1 MLQPIGSHARYIQSV
16 LRGTARDEGPGTP
29 DYVKRSWLRC
39 LTQYHL
45 DPQSQREP
53 YVLPRNERLERKERN
68 LELVSF
74 ADAEMA
80 HLYHQLAGS
89 GYSIILTDRDGV
101 LLDYYG
107 DLSFRNAAFRTGLVL
122 GAVWSE
128 EHGGTNGM
136 GTCLMERA
144 PLIVHRDQHFFSRNT
159 GLTCCAAPIFDYR
172 GDLVAVLDASGE
184 SDRAQ
189 QHTLVLVNMSAQMIE
204 NRLFLYRFKDE
215 FVVRF
220 HSRPELVGTW
230 GEGIIALDAGGAIAA
245 LDRNAIFQLG
255 VKSAAE
261 LTGAPLERVFN
272 ISLSALIGRSQKKSF
287 HPLPIYDARHG
298 GRFYATAQAP
308 QSKRALGSKQRLA
321 RIEELPLPDPGRSP
335 LDELDFGDPM
345 MARNIQAARRT
356 QSRDV
361 PILLLGESGTGK
373 EFFARAMHA
382 SSDRA
387 DKPFV
392 AVNCSS
398 LPEAQLEQELF
409 GRPSSSRG
417 AQPAPLTV
425 QPPAAPVAPQ
435 GEAPATSAKS
445 EAEEDPGRI
454 VQANGSTLFLDDVG
468 ELPLEL
474 QARLLH
480 VIEERE
486 VLRPGGEA
494 PVRIDVRVVSAARGG
509 LQEKVRRG
517 EFRED
522 LFYRLQSL
530 VLTLP
535 PLRERKDKAALIRHI
550 FAQESAA
557 TPSVTLGDELAD
569 ALRAYAWPGNIRQL
583 RNVLRGMIAMRSG
596 DRLDGSC
603 LPADYGVGEPEAA
616 TPEESQLPP
625 EAQGLNPLEKAE
637 RSALLKEIEL
647 HHGNI
652 SRVAQKLGIGR
663 NTLYRKMRRLGI
675 TLPPRH

>member
-1 MLQPIGSHARYIQSV
+1 MLQQIGSHARYIQSV
-16 LRGTARDEGPGTP
+16 LRGTADSAGTP

-39 LTQYHL
+39 LSQYHL

-53 YVLPRNERLERKERN
+53 FVLPREERLARKEAN

-136 GTCLMERA
+136 GTCLFERA
-144 PLIVHRDQHFFSRNT
+144 PLIIHRDQHFFSRNT

-172 GDLVAVLDASGE
+172 GELVAVLDASGE

-204 NRLFLYRFKDE
+204 NRLFLNRFRDG

-230 GEGIIALDAGGAIAA
+230 SEGIIAMDPSGAIAA
-245 LDRNAIFQLG
+245 LDRNALFQLG
-255 VKSAAE
+255 FKSSAE
-261 LTGAPLERVFN
+261 LVGAPLERLFN
-272 ISLSALIGRSQKKSF
+272 ISLPALVGRSQKKSF
-287 HPLPIYDARHG
+287 HPLPIYETRHG
-298 GRFYATAQAP
+298 GRFFAVAQAP
-308 QSKRALGSKQRLA
+308 QSKRAPAGSKQR
-321 RIEELPLPDPGRSP
+321 IEPAEERSLPETQRSV
-335 LDELDFGDPM
+335 LDELDLGDPVL
-345 MARNIQAARRT
+345 ARNIQAAKRVE
-356 QSRDV
+356 SRDI

-373 EFFARAMHA
+373 EFFARALHA
-382 SSDRA
+382 ASERA

-392 AVNCSS
+392 AVNCGS
-398 LPEAQLEQELF
+398 LPESLMQNELF
-409 GRPSSSRG
+409 GRVG
-417 AQPAPLTV
+417 AV
-425 QPPAAPVAPQ
+425 S
-435 GEAPATSAKS
+435 TST
-445 EAEEDPGRI
+445 EDERGRI
-454 VQANGSTLFLDDVG
+454 VQANGGTLFLDDVG
-468 ELPLEL
+468 DLPLEL
-474 QARLLH
+474 QAQLLH
-480 VIEERE
+480 VLEERE
-486 VLRPGGEA
+486 VLPRGSETA
-494 PVRIDVRVVSAARGG
+494 VKVDIRLISAARGS
-509 LQEKVRRG
+509 LQEKIRRG

-535 PLRERKDKAALIRHI
+535 PLRDRRDKQALIRHI
-550 FAQESAA
+550 FSQEAAA
-557 TPSVTLGDELAD
+557 TPAVSLSEDLID
-569 ALRAYAWPGNIRQL
+569 ALCAYSWPGNIRQL
-583 RNVLRGMIAMRSG
+583 RNVLRGMIALRTN
-596 DRLDGSC
+596 DRLDGTS
-603 LPADYGVGEPEAA
+603 LPADYGIGQPVSEAETA
-616 TPEESQLPP
+616 TETSA
-625 EAQGLNPLEKAE
+625 EAQSLNPLEKAE
-637 RSALLKEIEL
+637 RSALLREIDL

-663 NTLYRKMRRLGI
+663 NTLYRKMRRLDI
-675 TLPPRH
+675 AFPARQSARR

>member
-1 MLQPIGSHARYIQSV
+1 MLQQIGSHARYIQSV
-16 LRGTARDEGPGTP
+16 LRGTAREDGASTP
-29 DYVKRSWLRC
+29 EYVKRSWLRC
-39 LTQYHL
+39 LGQYHL

-53 YVLPRNERLERKERN
+53 FVLPREERLARKEQN

-136 GTCLMERA
+136 GTCLFERA
-144 PLIVHRDQHFFSRNT
+144 PLIIHRDQHFFSRNI

-172 GDLVAVLDASGE
+172 GELVAVLDASGE

-204 NRLFLYRFKDE
+204 NRLFLHRFRDG

-230 GEGIIALDAGGAIAA
+230 SEGIIAMDPAGTIAA
-245 LDRNAIFQLG
+245 LDRNALFQLG
-255 VKSAAE
+255 FKSSAE
-261 LTGAPLERVFN
+261 LVGAPLERLFN
-272 ISLSALIGRSQKKSF
+272 ISLPALVGRSQKKSF
-287 HPLPIYDARHG
+287 HPLPIYETRHG
-298 GRFYATAQAP
+298 GRFFAVAQAP
-308 QSKRALGSKQRLA
+308 QSKRAPANKQRLEPP
-321 RIEELPLPDPGRSP
+321 EERAVPEAGRSV
-335 LDELDFGDPM
+335 LDELDLGDPVL
-345 MARNIQAARRT
+345 ARNINAAKRLE
-356 QSRDV
+356 SRDI

-373 EFFARAMHA
+373 EFFARALHA
-382 SSDRA
+382 ASDRA

-392 AVNCSS
+392 AVNCGS
-398 LPEAQLEQELF
+398 LPESLMQNELF
-409 GRPSSSRG
+409 GRVG
-417 AQPAPLTV
+417 AC
-425 QPPAAPVAPQ
+425 
-435 GEAPATSAKS
+435 
-445 EAEEDPGRI
+445 AEEERGRI
-454 VQANGSTLFLDDVG
+454 VQANGGTLFLDDVG
-468 ELPLEL
+468 DLPLEL
-474 QARLLH
+474 QAQLLH
-480 VIEERE
+480 VLEERE
-486 VLRPGGEA
+486 VPPRGSETPAKVDIRL
-494 PVRIDVRVVSAARGG
+494 VSAARGS
-509 LQEKVRRG
+509 LQEKIRRS

-535 PLRERKDKAALIRHI
+535 PLRDRKDKKALIDHI
-550 FAQESAA
+550 FSQESAA
-557 TPSVTLGDELAD
+557 TPTVSLSEDLIE
-569 ALRAYAWPGNIRQL
+569 ALCAYSWPGNIRQL
-583 RNVLRGMIAMRSG
+583 RNVLRGMIALRTS
-596 DRLDGSC
+596 DRLDSAS
-603 LPADYGVGEPEAA
+603 LPADYGIGQPVSEQ
-616 TPEESQLPP
+616 ESTETSA
-625 EAQGLNPLEKAE
+625 EAQSLNPLEKAE
-637 RSALLKEIEL
+637 RMALLREIDL

-663 NTLYRKMRRLGI
+663 NTLYRKMRRLDI
-675 TLPPRH
+675 AFPARQAARR

>member
-1 MLQPIGSHARYIQSV
+1 MLQQIGSHARYIQSV
-16 LRGTARDEGPGTP
+16 LRGTAREDSAATP
-29 DYVKRSWLRC
+29 EYVKRSWLRC
-39 LTQYHL
+39 LGQYHL

-53 YVLPRNERLERKERN
+53 FVLPREERLARKEQN

-136 GTCLMERA
+136 GTCLFERA
-144 PLIVHRDQHFFSRNT
+144 PLIIHRDQHFFSRNT

-172 GDLVAVLDASGE
+172 GELVAVLDASGE

-204 NRLFLYRFKDE
+204 NRLFLNQFRDG

-230 GEGIIALDAGGAIAA
+230 SEGIIAMDASGAIAA
-245 LDRNAIFQLG
+245 LDRNALFQLG
-255 VKSAAE
+255 FKTAAE
-261 LTGAPLERVFN
+261 LAGAPLERLFN
-272 ISLSALIGRSQKKSF
+272 ISQPARGGRSQKKSF
-287 HPLPIYDARHG
+287 HPLPIYETRHG
-298 GRFYATAQAP
+298 GRFFAVAQAP
-308 QSKRALGSKQRLA
+308 QSKRTPANKQR
-321 RIEELPLPDPGRSP
+321 IELPEERSVP
-335 LDELDFGDPM
+335 EARSVLDELDLGDPVI
-345 MARNIQAARRT
+345 ARNIQAAKRLE
-356 QSRDV
+356 SRDI

-373 EFFARAMHA
+373 EFFARALHA
-382 SSDRA
+382 ASERA

-392 AVNCSS
+392 AVNCGS
-398 LPEAQLEQELF
+398 LPETLLQSELF
-409 GRPSSSRG
+409 GRTG
-417 AQPAPLTV
+417 APAPGSST
-425 QPPAAPVAPQ
+425 
-435 GEAPATSAKS
+435 
-445 EAEEDPGRI
+445 EDERGRI
-454 VQANGSTLFLDDVG
+454 VQASGGTLFLDDVG
-468 ELPLEL
+468 ALPLEL
-474 QARLLH
+474 QAQLLH
-480 VIEERE
+480 VLEERE
-486 VLRPGGEA
+486 VLPRGSDT
-494 PVRIDVRVVSAARGG
+494 PVKVDIRLVSAARGS
-509 LQEKVRRG
+509 LQEKIRRG

-535 PLRERKDKAALIRHI
+535 PLRDRRDKQALVRHI
-550 FAQESAA
+550 FSQESAA
-557 TPSVTLGDELAD
+557 TPAVSLSEDLIE
-569 ALRAYAWPGNIRQL
+569 ALCAYSWPGNIRQL
-583 RNVLRGMIAMRSG
+583 RNVLRGMIALRTS
-596 DRLDGSC
+596 DRLDSSS
-603 LPADYGVGEPEAA
+603 LPADYGIGQPLAEREATEP
-616 TPEESQLPP
+616 SS
-625 EAQGLNPLEKAE
+625 EAQSLNPLEKAE
-637 RSALLKEIEL
+637 RTALLREIDL

-663 NTLYRKMRRLGI
+663 NTLYRKMRRLDI
-675 TLPPRH
+675 AFPARSSRR

>member
-16 LRGTARDEGPGTP
+16 LRGTSREDSASTP

-39 LTQYHL
+39 LNQYRL

-53 YVLPRNERLERKERN
+53 FVLPREERLARKELN

-89 GYSIILTDRDGV
+89 GYSIILTDHDGV

-136 GTCLMERA
+136 GTCLFERA
-144 PLIVHRDQHFFSRNT
+144 PLIIHRDQHFFSRNT

-172 GDLVAVLDASGE
+172 GELIAVLDASGE

-204 NRLFLYRFKDE
+204 NRLFLNRFRDA

-230 GEGIIALDAGGAIAA
+230 GEGIVALEGDGTIVA
-245 LDRNAIFQLG
+245 LDRNALFQLG
-255 VKSAAE
+255 CKGSSE
-261 LTGAPLERVFN
+261 LIGAPLERVFN
-272 ISLSALIGRSQKKSF
+272 ISLSALLGRSQKKSF
-287 HPLPIYDARHG
+287 HALPIYETRHG
-298 GRFYATAQAP
+298 GRFFAVAQAP
-308 QSKRALGSKQRLA
+308 QSKRPPNGSKATLSDEHHA
-321 RIEELPLPDPGRSP
+321 PAGIGGSI
-335 LDELDFGDPM
+335 LDELDLGDPAM
-345 MARNIQAARRT
+345 GRNIQAAKRLE
-356 QSRDV
+356 SRDI
-361 PILLLGESGTGK
+361 PRLLVGESGTGK
-373 EFFARAMHA
+373 EFLARALHA
-382 SSDRA
+382 ASERA

-392 AVNCSS
+392 AVNCGS
-398 LPEAQLEQELF
+398 LPEMLMQNELF
-409 GRPSSSRG
+409 GRAGHNGQS
-417 AQPAPLTV
+417 
-425 QPPAAPVAPQ
+425 
-435 GEAPATSAKS
+435 
-445 EAEEDPGRI
+445 DPDRGRI
-454 VQANGSTLFLDDVG
+454 VQANGGMLFLDDVG
-468 ELPLEL
+468 DLPLEL
-474 QARLLH
+474 QAQLLH

-486 VLRPGGEA
+486 VMPQGCDTPLK
-494 PVRIDVRVVSAARGG
+494 VDVRLVCAVRVG

-522 LFYRLQSL
+522 LFYRLQGL
-530 VLTLP
+530 VLALP
-535 PLRERKDKAALIRHI
+535 PLRERKDKAALIRHV
-550 FAQESAA
+550 FNQEVAA
-557 TPSVTLGDELAD
+557 TPAVTLSEDLVE
-569 ALRAYAWPGNIRQL
+569 ALSAYSWPGNIRQL
-583 RNVLRGMIAMRSG
+583 RNVLRGMIAMRTS
-596 DRLDGSC
+596 DRLDVGN
-603 LPADYGVGEPEAA
+603 LPSDYGIGLPLNEGAGKECSP
-616 TPEESQLPP
+616 ESQS
-625 EAQGLNPLEKAE
+625 LNPLEKAE
-637 RSALLKEIEL
+637 RAALLREIDL

-652 SRVAQKLGIGR
+652 SRVASKLGIGR

-675 TLPPRH
+675 AFPSRQAARR

>member
-16 LRGTARDEGPGTP
+16 LRGTAGNEGPGTP

-53 YVLPRNERLERKERN
+53 YVLPRDERLARKERS

-136 GTCLMERA
+136 GTCLFERA

-230 GEGIIALDAGGAIAA
+230 GEGIIALDPAGAIAA
-245 LDRNAIFQLG
+245 LDRNALFQLG
-255 VKSAAE
+255 VKNATE

-298 GRFYATAQAP
+298 GRFFAVAQAP
-308 QSKRALGSKQRLA
+308 QSKRAPGSKQRLA
-321 RIEELPLPDPGRSP
+321 RIEELPAPNPGRSP

-356 QSRDV
+356 QSREV

-382 SSDRA
+382 SSDRS

-398 LPEAQLEQELF
+398 LPEAQLERELF
-409 GRPSSSRG
+409 GRPSNPRTN
-417 AQPAPLTV
+417 PAP
-425 QPPAAPVAPQ
+425 PPA
-435 GEAPATSAKS
+435 SAMASQADGSAHSTAK
-445 EAEEDPGRI
+445 AEGDEDLGRV
-454 VQANGSTLFLDDVG
+454 VQANGGTLFLDDVG

-486 VLRPGGEA
+486 VLRPDGEA
-494 PVRIDVRVVSAARGG
+494 PVRVDVRVVSAARGG

-535 PLRERKDKAALIRHI
+535 PLRERKDKAALIRHV

-557 TPSVTLGDELAD
+557 TPSVTLGDDLAD

-583 RNVLRGMIAMRSG
+583 RNVLRGMIAMRSA

-603 LPADYGVGEPEAA
+603 LPADYGVGEPEPP
-616 TPEESQLPP
+616 TPEECELPP

-637 RSALLKEIEL
+637 RGALLKEIEL

-652 SRVAQKLGIGR
+652 SRVAQKLAIGR

>member
-1 MLQPIGSHARYIQSV
+1 MLQQIGSHARYIQSV
-16 LRGTARDEGPGTP
+16 LRGTADSAGTP

-39 LTQYHL
+39 LSQYHL

-53 YVLPRNERLERKERN
+53 FVLPREERLARKEAN

-136 GTCLMERA
+136 GTCLFERA
-144 PLIVHRDQHFFSRNT
+144 PLIIHRDQHFFSRNT

-172 GDLVAVLDASGE
+172 GELVAVLDASGE

-204 NRLFLYRFKDE
+204 NRLFLNRFRDG

-230 GEGIIALDAGGAIAA
+230 SEGIIAMDASGAIAA
-245 LDRNAIFQLG
+245 LDRNALFQLG
-255 VKSAAE
+255 FKSSAE
-261 LTGAPLERVFN
+261 LVGAPLERLFN
-272 ISLSALIGRSQKKSF
+272 ISLQALVGRSQKKSF
-287 HPLPIYDARHG
+287 HPLPIYETRHG
-298 GRFYATAQAP
+298 GRFFAVAQAP
-308 QSKRALGSKQRLA
+308 QSKRAPAGSKQR
-321 RIEELPLPDPGRSP
+321 IEPAEERSLPETQRSV
-335 LDELDFGDPM
+335 LDELDLGDPVL
-345 MARNIQAARRT
+345 ARNIQAAKRVE
-356 QSRDV
+356 SRDI

-373 EFFARAMHA
+373 EFFARALHA
-382 SSDRA
+382 ASERA

-392 AVNCSS
+392 AVNCGS
-398 LPEAQLEQELF
+398 LPESLMQNELF
-409 GRPSSSRG
+409 GRVG
-417 AQPAPLTV
+417 AV
-425 QPPAAPVAPQ
+425 S
-435 GEAPATSAKS
+435 TST
-445 EAEEDPGRI
+445 EDERGRI
-454 VQANGSTLFLDDVG
+454 VQANGGTLFLDDVG
-468 ELPLEL
+468 DLPLEL
-474 QARLLH
+474 QAQLLH
-480 VIEERE
+480 VLEERE
-486 VLRPGGEA
+486 VLPRGSETA
-494 PVRIDVRVVSAARGG
+494 VKVDIRLISAARGS
-509 LQEKVRRG
+509 LQEKIRRG

-535 PLRERKDKAALIRHI
+535 PLRDRRDKQALIRHI
-550 FAQESAA
+550 FSQEAAA
-557 TPSVTLGDELAD
+557 TPAVSLSEDLID
-569 ALRAYAWPGNIRQL
+569 ALCAYSWPGNIRQL
-583 RNVLRGMIAMRSG
+583 RNVLRGMIALRTS
-596 DRLDGSC
+596 DRLDSSS
-603 LPADYGVGEPEAA
+603 LPADYGIGQPVSENETSTEA
-616 TPEESQLPP
+616 SP
-625 EAQGLNPLEKAE
+625 EAQSLNPLEKAE
-637 RSALLKEIEL
+637 RSALLREIDL

-663 NTLYRKMRRLGI
+663 NTLYRKMRRLDI
-675 TLPPRH
+675 AFPARQSARR

>member
-53 YVLPRNERLERKERN
+53 YVLPRDERLARKERN

-136 GTCLMERA
+136 GTCLFERA

-159 GLTCCAAPIFDYR
+159 GLTCCAAPIFDHS

-204 NRLFLYRFKDE
+204 NRLFLHRFKDE

-230 GEGIIALDAGGAIAA
+230 GEGIIALDAAGAIAA
-245 LDRNAIFQLG
+245 LDRNALFQLG
-255 VKSAAE
+255 VKNASE

-272 ISLSALIGRSQKKSF
+272 ISLNALIGRSQKKSF

-298 GRFYATAQAP
+298 GRFFAIAQAP
-308 QSKRALGSKQRLA
+308 QSKRALGGKQRLA
-321 RIEELPLPDPGRSP
+321 HIEELPLPEPGRSP

-356 QSRDV
+356 QSREV

-398 LPEAQLEQELF
+398 LREAQLEGELF
-409 GRPSSSRG
+409 GRPCGPRG
-417 AQPAPLTV
+417 TAAAQA
-425 QPPAAPVAPQ
+425 AAPASAPQ
-435 GEAPATSAKS
+435 GDGSAGLKPEAD
-445 EAEEDPGRI
+445 EDPGRV
-454 VQANGSTLFLDDVG
+454 VQANGGTLFLDDVG

-486 VLRPGGEA
+486 VLRPDGEA
-494 PVRIDVRVVSAARGG
+494 PVRVDVRVVSAARGG

-557 TPSVTLGDELAD
+557 TPSVTLGDDLAD

-583 RNVLRGMIAMRSG
+583 RNVLRGMIAMRSA
-596 DRLDGSC
+596 DRLDGGC
-603 LPADYGVGEPEAA
+603 LPADYGVGEPEPV
-616 TPEESQLPP
+616 TPEECELPP
-625 EAQGLNPLEKAE
+625 EAQSLNPLERAE
-637 RSALLKEIEL
+637 RGALLKEIEL